1 MIFSILGSLEI
12 RVPGGRVAITAPK
25 QRAALATLLLEIN
38 NEVPVDRLTRY
49 IWDGQPPVSAQ
60 TTLQSYIYRLRQL
73 LRPITGVELE
83 TGPNSYT
90 LRVDPARTDLWYFRE
105 RVKHAAVRGGEGD
118 LGDSVRSLREGL
130 SVWRGS
136 ALSGVPGKNL
146 KQQARYLEDERI
158 LALEELFS
166 AEMALGGHRRI
177 IPELVKLVS
186 VYQFHETFQAQLMLA
201 LYRSGRQ
208 AEALQVYLHTR
219 RKLREDL
226 GIEPGPELQ
235 ELHRAIL
242 ERKPAG
248 RRVMLPSPQAT
259 S

>member
-1 MIFSILGSLEI
+1 MNFSILGSLDV
-12 RVPGGRVAITAPK
+12 RVPGGRIAITAPK
-25 QRAALATLLLEIN
+25 QRSALATLLLEIN

-49 IWDGQPPVSAQ
+49 IWDEQPPVSAQ

-73 LRPITGVELE
+73 LRPIAGVELE
-83 TGPNSYT
+83 TGPDSYT

-105 RVKHAAVRGGEGD
+105 RVNHAAMRASGGD
-118 LGDSVRSLREGL
+118 LGDSVQSLREGL
-130 SVWRGS
+130 SVWRGR

-146 KQQARYLEDERI
+146 RREARYLEDERI

-166 AEMALGGHRRI
+166 AEMALGGHRRV

-186 VYQFHETFQAQLMLA
+186 VYQFHETFRAQLMLA

-208 AEALQVYLHTR
+208 AEALQVYLRTR
-219 RKLREDL
+219 RKMREDL

-235 ELHRAIL
+235 ELHQAIV
-242 ERKPAG
+242 ERKPAD
-248 RRVMLPSPQAT
+248 RVMLPSLQAA